1 MDAVFDMNVTE
12 IFRGNLDELK
22 KDKTVIYGISV
33 ITLFELCCGNLK
45 ERGELFLEK
54 IFKLCSDEKSAK
66 FAGEDLKKKSKTSKV
81 KDLFIVSD
89 HSMTLYTCDDFEK
102 FKD

>member
-12 IFRGNLDELK
+12 VFRGNLDELK
-22 KDKTVIYGISV
+22 KVYGISV

-45 ERGELFLEK
+45 KREELFLEK
-54 IFKLCSDEKSAK
+54 ISLCSDEKSAK
-66 FAGEDLKKKSKTSKV
+66 FAGEDLKMKSKTSKV